1 MLSNCLLVH
10 NGNSSLKNRIDK
22 KIEFVFENKK
32 NSDLDKY
39 ITESIIPKIHTESFE
54 VLIIKDILSSNPI
67 DYYGIVLLMHIRL
80 SLSIEQ
86 KKFIPIIIE
95 SNIPADLMNRINVLS
110 NVLFTTNTYLSS
122 ADSIE
127 QVLTKIRTSET
138 KLCEENFKELF
149 LDKVSIRIPKDY
161 LSKHSISNEW
171 SIYKWASLLKIQD
184 GSISK
189 IMVNIQSILYFKYLR
204 NRFELYETLPQEDI
218 VFSTNGNAKVLYID
232 DECHKGWDVIFNKL
246 FNALDYC
253 AIGEDF
259 KDKDSNQII
268 DIAMAKVDSFKPE
281 VIILDL
287 RLCDSDFDE
296 KMPKELTGSIILKK
310 IKEYNRGIQCIMFTA
325 TSRSIYLN
333 YLNQLG
339 IVGYIKKE
347 SPEDNLISTT
357 DNITNLNTLTNTAIK
372 NKYLIE
378 VYSLIAQMNS
388 KLNTTLTE
396 LNHEEIQILKV
407 NIDFIFSVLN
417 SDANNKLNYAMLTI
431 FKCLEAIKDA
441 LTDIT
446 TSKVYIKNNGVRN
459 ATHSTLNHGQN
470 GYKAT
475 RNRLH
480 IILKDKF
487 GFTTTSDEYK
497 EVDYIV
503 NTRNQYIHP
512 NAPDEYTNTIEG
524 GILIWVKILKVFV
537 DGIN

>member
-1 MLSNCLLVH
+1 MFSNCLLIH
-10 NGNSSLKNRIDK
+10 NDNSSLKNRINK
-22 KIEFVFENKK
+22 KIEFIFENKK

-39 ITESIIPKIHTESFE
+39 ITDSIIPKIHSESFD
-54 VLIIKDILSSNPI
+54 VLIIKDILSLNPI

-80 SLSIEQ
+80 SLNIEN

-95 SNIPADLMNRINVLS
+95 SNIPADLINRINVLA
-110 NVLFTTNTYLSS
+110 NILFTTSTYLSS
-122 ADSIE
+122 ADNIE
-127 QVLTKIRTSET
+127 QVLSKISKSEIT
-138 KLCEENFKELF
+138 LCKENFKELF

-171 SIYKWASLLKIQD
+171 SIFKWASLLKLQD
-184 GSISK
+184 TSILQ
-189 IMVNIQSILYFKYLR
+189 IMVNIQSSLYFKYLR
-204 NRFELYETLPQEDI
+204 NKFELYENLSQNDVEFT
-218 VFSTNGNAKVLYID
+218 TNGSAKVLYID
-232 DECHKGWDVIFNKL
+232 DECHKGWNLIFNKL
-246 FNALDYC
+246 FYDLDYY

-268 DIAMAKVDSFKPE
+268 DIAMTKVDTFKPE
-281 VIILDL
+281 VVILDL
-287 RLCDSDFDE
+287 RLSDSDFDDQPPE
-296 KMPKELTGSIILKK
+296 KLTGSIILKK
-310 IKEYNRGIQCIMFTA
+310 IKEYNPGIQCIMFTA

-347 SPEDNLISTT
+347 SPEDNLISTS
-357 DNITNLNTLTNTAIK
+357 DNIANLNTLINKAIK

-378 VYSLIAQMNS
+378 VYNLITLMNS
-388 KLNTTLTE
+388 KLNTPLSD
-396 LNHEEIQILKV
+396 LNQEEIKILKV

-417 SDANNKLNYAMLTI
+417 SNAKDKLNYAMLTI

-441 LTDIT
+441 LTDT
-446 TSKVYIKNNGVRN
+446 TKTRVYIKNNGVRS

-470 GYKAT
+470 GYTAT

-480 IILKDKF
+480 IILRDKF
-487 GFTTTSDEYK
+487 GLATTSNEYK

-503 NTRNQYIHP
+503 DVRNPYIHP
-512 NAPDEYTNTIEG
+512 STPNEYTNTIEN
-524 GILIWVKILKVFV
+524 GILIWIKLLKVFI